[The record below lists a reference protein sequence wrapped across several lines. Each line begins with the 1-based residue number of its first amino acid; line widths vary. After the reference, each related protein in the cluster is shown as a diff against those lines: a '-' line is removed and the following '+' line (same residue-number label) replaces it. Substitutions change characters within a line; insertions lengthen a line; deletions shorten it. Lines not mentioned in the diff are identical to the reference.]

1 MSHIKQFPHCDQTI
15 LHKKGDCKYCDAHPE
30 WQELRIAWGIN
41 FTGEKDETKL
51 PCPSEIRRPAYVAH
65 RWPGNRPTE
74 VKVPLQPPSRFDQM
88 MADEDGNDD

>member
-1 MSHIKQFPHCDQTI
+1 M
-15 LHKKGDCKYCDAHPE
+15 
-30 WQELRIAWGIN
+30 
-41 FTGEKDETKL
+41 TKL